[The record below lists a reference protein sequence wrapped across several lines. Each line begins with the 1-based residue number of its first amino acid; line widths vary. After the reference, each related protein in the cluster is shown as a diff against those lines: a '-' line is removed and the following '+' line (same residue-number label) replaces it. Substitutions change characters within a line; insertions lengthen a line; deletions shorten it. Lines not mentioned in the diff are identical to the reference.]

1 MPNELVEHGAPRQ
14 VQVQVLG
21 AAQQFAQKSAPPPPH
36 AQLQINIRGHQGVDE
51 PYAFG
56 AHDIG
61 ELVLERD
68 GAAER
73 GAVKVGAALQV
84 TDGDGAAQPSE

>member
-1 MPNELVEHGAPRQ
+1 MPDELVEHGAPRQ

-21 AAQQFAQKSAPPPPH
+21 TAQQFAQKPAPSAPH
-36 AQLQINIRGHQGVDE
+36 AQLQVNVRGHQGVDE
-51 PYAFG
+51 PDAFG
-56 AHDIG
+56 AHGIG